1 MEDEKLTQ
9 INSKNKARFIE
20 KIQKKQDNKEIKY

>member
-9 INSKNKARFIE
+9 INPKNKARFIE